1 MNVVIADRIK
11 LGVRLVVTGLMVYAL
26 YVSKDHSTHVALWIG
41 LSGYQ
46 AHTLFVLIDLPA
58 LVGKVL
64 QLHYFTPGTRRVG
77 TKLTYISGSLSLA
90 CNVGSGWIDLKLGA
104 AAYGAFVVGMF
115 LYLEYVLTKIK
126 SASAVTRAKNA
137 APVAPTATPASPKAA
152 TKKCPAGCTC
162 GKHNRTRAPKIPAA
176 APVSPGPMGPGPA
189 GPSAADLDELVGAAA
204 YI

>member
-90 CNVGSGWIDLKLGA
+90 CNVGSGAIDLAIGA

-126 SASAVTRAKNA
+126 SASAVTHAKNNAPA
-137 APVAPTATPASPKAA
+137 APAPKHA

-162 GKHNRTRAPKIPAA
+162 GKHNRTRTPKVPAA
-176 APVSPGPMGPGPA
+176 APVSPGPMGAGPA
-189 GPSAADLDELVGAAA
+189 GPSTAELDELVGAAA

>member
-1 MNVVIADRIK
+1 MNVAIADRIK

-46 AHTLFVLIDLPA
+46 AHTLFILIDLPA

-64 QLHYFTPGTRRVG
+64 QLHYFSAGTRKAG
-77 TKLTYISGSLSLA
+77 TRLTYISGSLSLA
-90 CNVGSGWIDLKLGA
+90 CNVGSGVIDAKIGA

-126 SASAVTRAKNA
+126 SAPSVTRAKNTAPA
-137 APVAPTATPASPKAA
+137 APAPATPAPA

-162 GKHNRTRAPKIPAA
+162 GKHTRTRTAKVPAA

-189 GPSAADLDELVGAAA
+189 GPSTTELDELVGAGA